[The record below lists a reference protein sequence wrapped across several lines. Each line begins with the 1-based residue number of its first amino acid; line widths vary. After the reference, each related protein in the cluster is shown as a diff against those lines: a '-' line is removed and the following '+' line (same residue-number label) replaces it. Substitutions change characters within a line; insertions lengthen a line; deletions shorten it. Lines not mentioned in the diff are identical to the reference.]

1 MSTMF
6 ALHRFKL
13 LSLLL
18 LANGGALLYLSL
30 GDIKP
35 LAIWSWTDIAGE
47 GGSALLVL
55 VWAGLLLK
63 GRPAGRV
70 TNLLFLG
77 LACLFFSLWMDSL
90 DEFIALPDT
99 LLLDHW
105 LESAPMPLGFVL
117 LTMGIYHWH
126 CEQLAISAQM
136 INRERHF
143 REHRHF
149 DKVTPLG
156 DASYFRR
163 QLEQALPAAQLNQ
176 EPLSLVMLDID
187 EFSEIN
193 RAYGHREGDR
203 VLQLITQQI
212 LLNLRSHDLLCRLAG
227 DRFIVLLPA
236 TLEAQAQTL
245 AKELEDSVA
254 HLALKSA
261 GQGERLRISAT
272 TVALMARQED
282 ANALL
287 KRINVVM
294 ARAKQAPQLQRVG
307 A

>member
-13 LSLLL
+13 LALLM
-18 LANGGALLYLSL
+18 LANAGALLYLSL
-30 GDIKP
+30 GDVKP
-35 LAIWSWTDIAGE
+35 LGIWSWTDIAGE

-77 LACLFFSLWMDSL
+77 LACLFFSLWMDAL
-90 DEFIALPDT
+90 DEFIALPDAMV
-99 LLLDHW
+99 LDHW
-105 LESAPMPLGFVL
+105 LESAPMPLGFAL
-117 LTMGIYHWH
+117 LTLGIYHWH

-143 REHRHF
+143 REHRQF

-163 QLEQALPAAQLNQ
+163 QLQQALPVAQAEH

-187 EFSEIN
+187 DFAAIN

-203 VLQLITQQI
+203 VLQLISQQM

-236 TLEAQAQTL
+236 TLEAQAHTL
-245 AKELEDSVA
+245 AHELSESVA

-261 GQGERLRISAT
+261 GQGERLNLSAT
-272 TVALMARQED
+272 AVALMARQED
-282 ANALL
+282 PDTLL
-287 KRINVVM
+287 KRINIVM
-294 ARAKQAPQLQRVG
+294 ARAKQAPQLQR
-307 A
+307 AQS

>member
-13 LSLLL
+13 LALLL

-30 GDIKP
+30 GDLKP
-35 LAIWSWTDIAGE
+35 MAIWSWTDIAGE

-70 TNLLFLG
+70 TNLLFFG

-90 DEFIALPDT
+90 DEFIALPESLT
-99 LLLDHW
+99 LDHW
-105 LESAPMPLGFVL
+105 LESAPMPLGFAL
-117 LTMGIYHWH
+117 LTLGIYHWH

-143 REHRHF
+143 REHRLF

-156 DASYFRR
+156 DAGYFRR
-163 QLEQALPAAQLNQ
+163 QLQQALPAAQANS

-187 EFSEIN
+187 DFSAIN
-193 RAYGHREGDR
+193 RSYGHREGDR
-203 VLQLITQQI
+203 VLQLVAQQI

-236 TLEAQAQTL
+236 TLEAQALTL
-245 AKELEDSVA
+245 AQELQQSIA

-261 GQGERLRISAT
+261 GQGERLQLRAT
-272 TVALMARQED
+272 TVALMARQEEAD
-282 ANALL
+282 ALL
-287 KRINVVM
+287 KRLNIVM
-294 ARAKQAPQLQRVG
+294 ARAKQAPQLRQAQV
-307 A
+307 

>member
-6 ALHRFKL
+6 ALHRLKL
-13 LSLLL
+13 LALLL

-35 LAIWSWTDIAGE
+35 MAIWSWTDIAGE

-70 TNLLFLG
+70 TNLLFFG
-77 LACLFFSLWMDSL
+77 LSCLFFSLWMDSL
-90 DEFIALPDT
+90 DEFIALPEN
-99 LLLDHW
+99 LALDHW
-105 LESAPMPLGFVL
+105 LESAPMPLGFGL
-117 LTMGIYHWH
+117 LTLGIYHWH

-143 REHRHF
+143 REHRLF

-156 DASYFRR
+156 DAGYFRR
-163 QLEQALPAAQLNQ
+163 QLQQALPAAQANS

-187 EFSEIN
+187 DFSAIN

-203 VLQLITQQI
+203 VLQLVAQQV

-245 AKELEDSVA
+245 ALELQQSIA
-254 HLALKSA
+254 HLALKSS
-261 GQGERLRISAT
+261 GQGERLQLRAT
-272 TVALMARQED
+272 AVALMARQED
-282 ANALL
+282 ADSLL
-287 KRINVVM
+287 KRLNIVM
-294 ARAKQAPQLQRVG
+294 ARAKQAPQLQQAR

>member
-13 LSLLL
+13 LALLL

-35 LAIWSWTDIAGE
+35 TAIWSWTDIAGE

-90 DEFIALPDT
+90 DEFIALPESV
-99 LLLDHW
+99 LLDHW
-105 LESAPMPLGFVL
+105 LESAPMPAGFVL
-117 LTMGIYHWH
+117 LTLGIYHWH

-136 INRERHF
+136 VNRERHF
-143 REHRHF
+143 REHRLF

-156 DASYFRR
+156 DAGYFRR
-163 QLEQALPAAQLNQ
+163 QLQQALPAAQSNN

-187 EFSEIN
+187 DFSAIN
-193 RAYGHREGDR
+193 LAYGHREGDR
-203 VLQLITQQI
+203 VLQLVAQQI
-212 LLNLRSHDLLCRLAG
+212 VLNLRSHDLLCRLAG

-236 TLEAQAQTL
+236 TLEAQAHTL
-245 AKELEDSVA
+245 AQELQGSIE

-261 GQGERLRISAT
+261 GQGERLSLRAT
-272 TVALMARQED
+272 AVALMARQED
-282 ANALL
+282 ADTLL
-287 KRINVVM
+287 KRLNIVM
-294 ARAKQAPQLQRVG
+294 ARAKQALQLSRAQ